1 MEDEQEASVQAIEQ
15 VVAQIL
21 ELGESSSVM
30 LEGLCESTD
39 DGHKMMTVLDG
50 LENNVIAII
59 IENCAFLGPHR
70 AAHP

>member
-15 VVAQIL
+15 AVAQIL
-21 ELGESSSVM
+21 ELGESSLVM
-30 LEGLCESTD
+30 LEGLCDSIND
-39 DGHKMMTVLDG
+39 SYKMMTVLDG

-59 IENCAFLGPHR
+59 ENCAFLGPHR